1 VQSNG
6 DIVRDKPA
14 LRSYTVKNI
23 LTIRNHKMLN
33 LQRLEIFVA
42 VVNAGSFTGAAAS
55 LGLTKAVVSFNIKQ
69 LESETGVALLTRS
82 TRRLSLTKSGERFYQ
97 RCQDLLQEAEAVLD
111 DVRRDHGG
119 LSGQLRITSTPE
131 YGARVVVP
139 ALAAFSALHPQLR
152 IQHVASSNHDD
163 LIAGRF
169 DLAIRLGQLAD
180 SSHHAAS
187 LGSFEILPVASAAYL
202 QQRGSIQ
209 TPEQLAQASW
219 IAHSRLP
226 LPMSWP
232 VTNTHGEKIPFRVS
246 SPPAVTADSASAL
259 LAFALAGAGVALL
272 PDWLVQPEIDA
283 QRLCHLLPDHRFPP
297 QGIFALY
304 PNTRH
309 VPEKVRRFIDFLQ
322 KHMAEFPAQSKIYF
336 S

>member
-1 VQSNG
+1 
-6 DIVRDKPA
+6 
-14 LRSYTVKNI
+14 
-23 LTIRNHKMLN
+23 MLN

-55 LGLTKAVVSFNIKQ
+55 LGLTKAVVSFNVKQ

-82 TRRLSLTKSGERFYQ
+82 TRRLALTGSGERFYQ

-139 ALAAFSALHPQLR
+139 ALAAFAALHPQLR
-152 IQHVASSNHDD
+152 IQHVASSQHDD

-180 SSHHAAS
+180 SSHHAAT
-187 LGSFEILPVASAAYL
+187 LGSFEIRPVASAQYL
-202 QQRGSIQ
+202 QQAGKIE
-209 TPEQLAQASW
+209 TLAQLAQARW

-226 LPMSWP
+226 LPMNWP
-232 VTNTHGEKIPFRVS
+232 VTDRAGKPNPFRVIT
-246 SPPAVTADSASAL
+246 PPAIVADSASAL

-283 QRLCHLLPDHRFPP
+283 QRLCPLLPDHRFPP

-322 KHMAEFPAQSKIYF
+322 SRLALFPAQAKI
-336 S
+336 